1 MSNYFTP
8 ESELEG
14 LWGRQRAM
22 AMNDLDL
29 LKGALAALEY
39 RGYMP
44 RSNAFFITD
53 AIRERLALLDVKPSD
68 L

>member
-29 LKGALAALEY
+29 LKEALAALDH

-44 RSNAFFITD
+44 RTRAGFITL